1 LTETTPQSTDLVAS
15 LLAAEPAEREQLL
28 RSANASDLTAVL
40 QALGHRREIAAA
52 EILAQVDSVV
62 DDRAVRKVARR
73 ELHRLRSI
81 GIEPPAVPTPAAPPE
96 PADSRS
102 RIVEVTEARGTN
114 IDASGARFLWL
125 IAERPLGGIWFAAAL
140 LNDTRGLEDLSLL
153 ETTRKRMQREFE
165 SASAVGTWVNLPPD
179 YGLRLVREAVDLTR
193 EVGGGLPT
201 RYQAMRDALGEAPAP
216 PERGLI
222 YATISPVEIN
232 FNPGWL
238 DDSPEVMGEPET
250 AGWYVPLP
258 SELRG
263 RALEVA
269 RTPTTGLLV
278 PGHEPEQQALQ
289 LVYEAASAGLTPIF
303 RRGLRRRLEETAYIF
318 LQTDRL
324 PQARLAAAA
333 ARGLDESGGVAA
345 ERHPLVRVLLAAGLA
360 RLLGGETIGSRPAS
374 EVLIELVER
383 ASEQQQSQPGSIET
397 RPSGLIVPR

>member
-1 LTETTPQSTDLVAS
+1 VAS
-15 LLAAEPAEREQLL
+15 LLAAEPADREPLL
-28 RSANASDLTAVL
+28 RSANASDLTAAL
-40 QALGHRREIAAA
+40 QALGHRRDVAAA
-52 EILAQVDSVV
+52 EILAQADSVV
-62 DDRAVRKVARR
+62 DDRALRKVARR
-73 ELHRLRSI
+73 ELHRLRSM
-81 GIEPPAVPTPAAPPE
+81 GIEPPSVEASTPPPSTATE
-96 PADSRS
+96 SRP
-102 RIVEVTEARGTN
+102 RIVDVSEARGTN
-114 IDASGARFLWL
+114 TDASGARFLWL

-165 SASAVGTWVNLPPD
+165 SATSVGTWVNLPPE

-201 RYQAMRDALGEAPAP
+201 RYQAMRDALGEATGP
-216 PERGLI
+216 PERGLV
-222 YATISPVEIN
+222 YETISPVEIN

-238 DDSPEVMGEPET
+238 DDSPHVMGEPET

-258 SELRG
+258 SELRA

-269 RTPTTGLLV
+269 RTPSTGLVV

-289 LVYEAASAGLTPIF
+289 LFSEAASAGLTPVL

-324 PQARLAAAA
+324 AEARLAAAA
-333 ARGLDESGGVAA
+333 ARGLDESSGVAP
-345 ERHPLVRVLLAAGLA
+345 ERHPLMRVLLAAGLA
-360 RLLGGETIGSRPAS
+360 RLLGNETVGSRAAS
-374 EVLIELVER
+374 QVLVDLMER
-383 ASEQQQSQPGSIET
+383 ASEQRQPQSGAIET